1 MDQDIITALTL
12 IHEHRRHIVTNN
24 KNFKVQCVHHDTLF
38 SRSADVF
45 CKAVTLLTTPLSDQI
60 RFINEIPNAFVGS
73 KILTTLGTHCTNSGS
88 SYLGLYWVLVQYVCD
103 EEDIKNGPCLTCT
116 LHNNNDS
123 ISSLVILAKGLDKIS
138 RRSFGIR
145 LYMHGHMN
153 DVGRLTHLPN
163 LNELWYHEKNQNPL
177 ESTITNWLSYL
188 SFEKNSWTSLKH
200 LNLPYLKNVVL
211 LFKILYYLPSLETI
225 FVAVKPD
232 VAQAIPILKDCLKV
246 LSLDAKQLNGS
257 HTLDNGIIPI
267 EIFDTTF
274 QDKERE
280 LGHLEGTLYR
290 VVKPLSTNE
299 NARQIA
305 SKGKNATPTS
315 KPKLKINRSRVN
327 RRFLDKYK

>member
-12 IHEHRRHIVTNN
+12 IHEHSRYIVTNN
-24 KNFKVQCVHHDTLF
+24 KNLKVQYVHHDTLF
-38 SRSADVF
+38 SRSTDVF

-60 RFINEIPNAFVGS
+60 RFINEIPNAYVAS
-73 KILTTLGTHCTNSGS
+73 KILATLGTHGTNNIS
-88 SYLGLYWVLVQYVCD
+88 SCLGLYWVLVQYVCD
-103 EEDIKNGPCLTCT
+103 EGDIKNGPCLTCT

-123 ISSLVILAKGLDKIS
+123 ISSLVILIKGLGKIS

-153 DVGRLTHLPN
+153 DVERLTHLPN
-163 LNELWYHEKNQNPL
+163 LNELWYHEKNQNSL
-177 ESTITNWLSYL
+177 DGTINNWLSFL
-188 SFEKNSWTSLKH
+188 SFQKNSWTSLKH
-200 LNLPYLKNVVL
+200 LNLPYFKNVVL

-232 VAQAIPILKDCLKV
+232 VAQAIPILKHCLKV
-246 LSLDAKQLNGS
+246 LPLDTKQLNGS
-257 HTLDNGIIPI
+257 YTFDNGIIPI
-267 EIFDTTF
+267 EICDTTF

-280 LGHLEGTLYR
+280 LDHLEGTLYC
-290 VVKPLSTNE
+290 VVKPLCTNE
-299 NARQIA
+299 DARQIA
-305 SKGKNATPTS
+305 SKDKTATPTS